1 MKKLLVFIL
10 ILLPLLTNAQ
20 SKRSLLKLKDGT
32 EIKGIIKAIDPTDAV
47 TIAIGGIDTKIKM
60 STIASIEDLYDIPT
74 IQEEP
79 APPIDKQVIIEK
91 VVVEDPLKDFKGFL
105 LAKGN
110 NVYVYYANT
119 DQDAEAKYDKAG
131 AAVIGGMI
139 KSDGFWNVVDN
150 MQDAHFTINYVVDTR
165 RSDKAVLSISSWRSG
180 KARSLGFKDTSES
193 VEDNSERARKYYK
206 HIIRPLQKKIEK
218 GHLSKS
224 WIEDFTVK

>member
-20 SKRSLLKLKDGT
+20 NKRSLLKLKDGT

-60 STIASIEDLYDIPT
+60 STIASIEDLDDIT
-74 IQEEP
+74 IIQEEP
-79 APPIDKQVIIEK
+79 TPAIDKQVIIEK

-131 AAVIGGMI
+131 AAVIEGMI

-150 MQDAHFTINYVVDTR
+150 MQEAH
-165 RSDKAVLSISSWRSG
+165 
-180 KARSLGFKDTSES
+180 
-193 VEDNSERARKYYK
+193 
-206 HIIRPLQKKIEK
+206 
-218 GHLSKS
+218 
-224 WIEDFTVK
+224 